1 MSTRQP
7 YDEERVVR
15 QSEIHDEPTEVIR
28 TAGVVNRREHYVER
42 DADAV
47 VVEHPVGYVER
58 PVGYVGGVGHEY
70 EANAVRE
77 DVTIDHVVERRA
89 MLDRVSQIIWFVA
102 GLLEAALGLRI
113 VFRLLEANE
122 ASGFVRFIYG
132 LTDPFVAP
140 FSGIFADPGADGA
153 VLDTAAVVAMII
165 YALATWALVRLIWL
179 LFDRPE
185 TGARRSVSQYHSDR
199 I

>member
-1 MSTRQP
+1 MSGRRP

-15 QSEIHDEPTEVIR
+15 QTEIHDEPTEVIR
-28 TAGVVNRREHYVER
+28 NANVVNRREHYVER
-42 DADAV
+42 DAGV
-47 VVEHPVGYVER
+47 VDRSVDYVEGPAR
-58 PVGYVGGVGHEY
+58 YVPHEY
-70 EANAVRE
+70 EADAIRE

-89 MLDRVSQIIWFVA
+89 MLDRISQIIWFAA

-122 ASGFVRFIYG
+122 SSGFVRFIYG
-132 LTDPFVAP
+132 MTNPFVTP
-140 FSGIFADPGADGA
+140 FNGIFADPASDGA
-153 VLDTAAVVAMII
+153 VLDTAAIVAMII

-185 TGARRSVSQYHSDR
+185 SGARRSVSQYHSDR
-199 I
+199 A

>member
-1 MSTRQP
+1 MSARQP

-15 QSEIHDEPTEVIR
+15 HSEIHDEPTEVIR
-28 TAGVVNRREHYVER
+28 NAHVVNQRDRYVDRDDDAVMVER
-42 DADAV
+42 
-47 VVEHPVGYVER
+47 PVGYVER
-58 PVGYVGGVGHEY
+58 PARHVHRDY
-70 EANAVRE
+70 EADAIRE

-89 MLDRVSQIIWFVA
+89 TLDRVSQVIWFAV

-132 LTDPFVAP
+132 MTDPFVAP
-140 FSGIFADPGADGA
+140 FTGIFADPAADGA
-153 VLDTAAVVAMII
+153 VLDTAAIVAMII
-165 YALATWALVRLIWL
+165 YALATWAIVRLIWL

-185 TGARRSVSQYHSDR
+185 SGMRRSVSQYHSDGF
-199 I
+199 

>member
-1 MSTRQP
+1 MSARQP

-28 TAGVVNRREHYVER
+28 TAGVVNPREEYVAR

-47 VVEHPVGYVER
+47 VVER
-58 PVGYVGGVGHEY
+58 PVGYVDAVGAVGRDY

-77 DVTIDHVVERRA
+77 DITIDHVVERRA
-89 MLDRVSQIIWFVA
+89 MLDRVSQIIWFAA

-140 FSGIFADPGADGA
+140 FNGIFADPAADGA
-153 VLDTAAVVAMII
+153 VLDTAAVVAMVI

-185 TGARRSVSQYHSDR
+185 SGARRSVSQYHSDR